1 MQPVASPAQWKN
13 TPIMKITSEATSAR
27 ADSSRKKAR
36 RRDSLPDLSR
46 FLTSEQHRI
55 HLVGVAGS
63 GMSGLAG
70 LLLELGH
77 SVSGSDKV
85 TTTETDRL
93 QRLGL
98 RFHEQHL
105 AEHADAAEL
114 VVFSSAIKEENPILL
129 AARNSGKPVF
139 RRAEAVAAI
148 MQAKRG
154 IVIAGMHGKTTTSAM
169 TAHVLREG
177 GLHPSHY
184 VGAEIPILGT
194 NAYWNA
200 RGQYFVA
207 EGDESD
213 GTLRCFRP
221 EHAVILNIEE
231 EHLDFYPDLAAIEK
245 VFEQLLD
252 QTTGSILYN
261 IDDPNAARLCSTRKR
276 AISYGFSDEADYR
289 GVDVE
294 LKNFGSSF
302 VVYRRGNKLGH
313 VILNVPGEHNVHN
326 ALGVIALA
334 SELSIPFDKITG
346 SLRKFEHARR
356 RFEIK
361 YASDRFLLVDDYG
374 HHPTEVRATL
384 RTAKSIGRRLVTMF
398 QPHRFSRTKALSRE
412 FGSAFDDAD
421 RVVITDVYAASE
433 QPIPGISG
441 QTIVDEMVRHGH
453 RGVTYQAN
461 LASVHRDVGNILQA
475 GDLVLS
481 LGAGNIHEQL
491 EILAADLVIAEKIK
505 AIVGEEGE
513 VRLYEPLSNHT
524 TLRVGGPAQFWVE
537 PRTEEAFAELIRFC
551 RSEHLPL
558 FVMGRGSNLLVR
570 DGGIRGVV
578 VHPHGGEFEKIEVH
592 GCEITAGAGV
602 KLRQVAY
609 AARAANLGGLEW
621 MEGIPGTVGGG
632 LRMNAGAMGAQT
644 FENVTRIRYLD
655 AEGNSHTKNRDD
667 LEVFYRRFPLLEK
680 NFAISATFCGR
691 PAERS
696 EIDMRLRE
704 SQEKRRTT
712 QPVAK
717 SAGCIFKNPTTIA
730 AGKLVD
736 ELGLKNSR
744 IGNARVSRVHG
755 NFIVND
761 GGARAADVLELI
773 DDIKKVAWRK
783 RGIELETEVEIVGE
797 PE

>member
-1 MQPVASPAQWKN
+1 
-13 TPIMKITSEATSAR
+13 MKHTSEATAGR
-27 ADSSRKKAR
+27 ADSPRKEFR
-36 RRDSLPDLSR
+36 RRKELPDLSR
-46 FLTSEQHRI
+46 FLTEEHHRI

-63 GMSGLAG
+63 GMSGLAA
-70 LLLELGH
+70 LLIELGH

-85 TTTETDRL
+85 TTTETERL

-98 RFHEQHL
+98 HFHEQHSSEL
-105 AEHADAAEL
+105 ANAAEL
-114 VVFSSAIKEENPILL
+114 VVFSSAIKDDNPILIT
-129 AARNSGKPVF
+129 ARNCGKLLL

-194 NAYWNA
+194 NAYWNP
-200 RGQYFVA
+200 RGEYFVA

-213 GTLRCFRP
+213 GTLRCFYP
-221 EHAVILNIEE
+221 EHALILNIEE

-245 VFEQLLD
+245 VFAQLID
-252 QTTGSILYN
+252 QTSGTVLYN
-261 IDDPNAARLCSTRKR
+261 IDDPNTARLCEKRKR
-276 AISYGFSDEADYR
+276 AISYGFSEQADYR
-289 GVDVE
+289 GADVQ
-294 LKNFGSSF
+294 LGNFGSSF
-302 VVYRRGNKLGH
+302 LVLRRGEKLGQ
-313 VILNVPGEHNVHN
+313 ITLNVPGEHNVHN

-334 SELSIPFDKITG
+334 SELSVPFDKITA

-361 YASDRFLLVDDYG
+361 YASERFLLVDDYG
-374 HHPTEVRATL
+374 HHPTEIRATL
-384 RTAKSIGRRLVTMF
+384 RTAKSIGRRRLVTMF
-398 QPHRFSRTKALSRE
+398 QPHRFSRTKALCHE
-412 FGSAFDDAD
+412 FGRAFDDAD
-421 RVVITDVYAASE
+421 RVVITDVYPASE
-433 QPIPGISG
+433 PPIPGITG
-441 QTIVDEMVRHGH
+441 RTIVDEIVRHGH
-453 RGVTYQAN
+453 RSVSYQA
-461 LASVHRDVGNILQA
+461 LLQSVHRDVGNLLET

-491 EILAADLVIAEKIK
+491 EILAADLVIAEKLK
-505 AIVGEEGE
+505 NIVGEEGE
-513 VRLYEPLSNHT
+513 IRLYEPLSNHT

-537 PRTEEAFAELIRFC
+537 PRTEQAFAELIRFC
-551 RSEHLPL
+551 RDEHLPL
-558 FVMGRGSNLLVR
+558 FVIGRGSNLLVR

-578 VHPHGGEFEKIEVH
+578 VHPHGGDFEKIDVA
-592 GCEITAGAGV
+592 GSEITAGAGV

-609 AARAANLGGLEW
+609 AARAANLGGFEW

-655 AEGNSHTKNRDD
+655 AGGNAHVKNRDE

-680 NFAISATFCGR
+680 NFAISATFRGQPDQR
-691 PAERS
+691 AD
-696 EIDMRLRE
+696 IDARLRE

-712 QPVAK
+712 QPAAK
-717 SAGCIFKNPTTIA
+717 SAGCIFKNPVTIP

-736 ELGLKNSR
+736 ELGLKNSNV
-744 IGNARVSRVHG
+744 GNARVSRVHG

-761 GGARAADVLELI
+761 GDATAAEVLELI
-773 DDIKKVAWRK
+773 DRIKSAAREK
-783 RGIELETEVEIVGE
+783 RSIELETEVEIVGE